1 MTVYIHR
8 FLPTPGEIRTNG
20 TVKTCANHLLSP
32 ADQPLLGER
41 VANWAPLVILAG
53 KVAAAPPQCTSLE
66 LQQMQGLMQEI
77 ISEFERFHVSDKTVC
92 GKIYAGNLAELP
104 ESGGGGAWS
113 EED

>member
-53 KVAAAPPQCTSLE
+53 KVAAAPPPVYIFGITANA
-66 LQQMQGLMQEI
+66 
-77 ISEFERFHVSDKTVC
+77 RANARDNKRV
-92 GKIYAGNLAELP
+92 
-104 ESGGGGAWS
+104 
-113 EED
+113 